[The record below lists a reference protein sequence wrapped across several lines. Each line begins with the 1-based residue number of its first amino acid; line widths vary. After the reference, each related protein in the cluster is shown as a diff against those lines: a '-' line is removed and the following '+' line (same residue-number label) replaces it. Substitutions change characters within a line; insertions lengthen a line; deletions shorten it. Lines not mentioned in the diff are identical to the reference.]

1 MDPDSAEDDYWE
13 FDMTKMADNDITAMI
28 ERIRDERNDTKRD
41 DVDCMKVSIVA
52 HSLGASNTVTALS
65 NATKA

>member
-13 FDMTKMADNDITAMI
+13 FDMLDVAEYDIPAMI
-28 ERIRDERNDTKRD
+28 ERIRDVRNNTKRD

-52 HSLGASNTVTALS
+52 HDLGASNIVTALS
-65 NATKA
+65 IATKA

>member
-13 FDMTKMADNDITAMI
+13 FDMLDMAEYDIPAMI
-28 ERIRDERNDTKRD
+28 ERIRDVRNNTKRD

-52 HSLGASNTVTALS
+52 HDLGASNIVTALS
-65 NATKA
+65 IATKA